1 MEPMA
6 IIDQLNSTQWMYYS
20 FSTKPLKKTHQLIN
34 KIIFHDSYMG
44 IEMHGG
50 ITKQKI
56 YQLLAFTMHH
66 LQQLSLSHSLLIG

>member
-1 MEPMA
+1 MA
-6 IIDQLNSTQWMYYS
+6 IIDQPNSTQWMYNS
-20 FSTKPLKKTHQLIN
+20 FSIKPLKKTHQLIN

-56 YQLLAFTMHH
+56 YQLLVFTMHH
-66 LQQLSLSHSLLIG
+66 MQQFSLSYSLFIG